1 MLPPPSLYS
10 KIDKLF
16 AELQN
21 LTPQDAKF
29 KAKVKQLTAN
39 FDDFPDTPMGGS
51 KGSKGSKITNRF
63 IDWTFKRTAS
73 KPRTRKG
80 LSAGIFGTTKGAAG
94 CWLGCRLWFWCL
106 MCICVHW
113 LQMSLAMMQLR
124 QEERVGALELAVLAL
139 ARHQQQQ
146 QLQQQLQQH
155 LHLHQQPQDLVHHE
169 AL

>member
-1 MLPPPSLYS
+1 MVLNAAPLPLYS

-80 LSAGIFGTTKGAAG
+80 LSAGIFGTTQGVAG
-94 CWLGCRLWFWCL
+94 CWLGCRLWFGFSCVCV
-106 MCICVHW
+106 CIGC
-113 LQMSLAMMQLR
+113 R
-124 QEERVGALELAVLAL
+124 
-139 ARHQQQQ
+139 
-146 QLQQQLQQH
+146 
-155 LHLHQQPQDLVHHE
+155 
-169 AL
+169 